1 MISVTKAY
9 KDATKKPL
17 RQSYVTIKYGLY
29 NKEAKQEISS
39 FSSTG
44 GVQPFSSSNNILN
57 ETKENV
63 YNYIS
68 CEPDRVKLDNNF
80 VFVQDKSRVNAN
92 QDAGYWN
99 NALSDI
105 NGKLMPAPYFILKF
119 NKPISFTPL
128 TLYFQEVV
136 KDFSIEYALN
146 NKIIYTRNIT
156 NNTLLTVDTTD
167 INDEEPINYFDTIRI
182 RFVATQTPYRYV
194 KLNEIDFGAYKTFK
208 SSEIKEFNIIEE
220 ISLDDNTLPSNS
232 FNATIID
239 KNGAYDILNPNNKV
253 NKLKS
258 GQELSVTHHLKVGN
272 VFKEVVLGTFLLKKV
287 SSENIKLKL
296 ECYDELYFMNST
308 YYGSKFY
315 TNESAIK
322 VFQDLFDY
330 FNYSNKRYDFDP
342 ELENVYLTGYVPN
355 VEFREALRLIAES
368 SKAIIKKNRTGG
380 IYIYRAKESEV
391 YANFF
396 GKSDYINEQIKENLY
411 NNTIDV
417 KIYSYDRIENDTLY
431 SSTLNKGIYN
441 ISFSKYPLVYN
452 EYKDNYN
459 LLKSGDIGNYI
470 INSINAN
477 GCQIEVTTDNTK
489 VELKGNYYVET
500 STNER
505 LKLEENI
512 DVDESAITKIDN
524 HLITKNNYSEIANWK
539 LSKSNIAYELEYK
552 TTPFIEAGDK
562 CKIQTKY
569 KDRNGNYI
577 TKDFVANKIEYDH
590 TIMQRIKGE

>member
-29 NKEAKQEISS
+29 NKEAKQEILSYA
-39 FSSTG
+39 STG
-44 GVQPFSSSNNILN
+44 LQPFSSLNNIVN
-57 ETKENV
+57 ETKDNV

-68 CEPDRVKLDNNF
+68 CEPNRVKLDNNF
-80 VFVQDKSRVNAN
+80 VFVQDKSRTNPN
-92 QDAGYWN
+92 QDAGYWTRVISN
-99 NALSDI
+99 E
-105 NGKLMPAPYFILKF
+105 NGIFTLEPYFILKF

-167 INDEEPINYFDTIRI
+167 PNEETPINYFDTLWIY
-182 RFVATQTPYRYV
+182 FKLTQNPYRYV

-208 SSEIKEFNIIEE
+208 SSEIKDFNIIEE
-220 ISLDDNTLPSNS
+220 ISLDDDALPSNS

-239 KNGAYDILNPNNKV
+239 NNGNYDILNPNNKV

-287 SSENIKLKL
+287 SSENMKLKL

-315 TNESAIK
+315 INESAIN

-330 FNYSNKRYDFDP
+330 FNYSNKRYSFDP
-342 ELENVYLTGYVPN
+342 DLENVYLTGYVPN

-396 GKSDYINEQIKENLY
+396 GKNDYINDQIKENLY
-411 NNTIDV
+411 DNTIDV

-452 EYKDNYN
+452 EYKDNYA
-459 LLKSGDIGNYI
+459 LLKNGDIGNYTI
-470 INSINAN
+470 KSINAN
-477 GCQIEVTTDNTK
+477 GCQIEVTKDNTK

-500 STNER
+500 FTNER

-524 HLITKNNYSEIANWK
+524 HLITKNNYQEIANWK
-539 LSKSNIAYELEYK
+539 LNKSNIAYELEYK

-569 KDRNGNYI
+569 KDRNGNFI
-577 TKDFVANKIEYDH
+577 SKNFVTTKIEYDQ

>member
-39 FSSTG
+39 FSFIG

-80 VFVQDKSRVNAN
+80 VFIQDKSRVNAN
-92 QDAGYWN
+92 QDTGYWN
-99 NALSDI
+99 KLLSDI
-105 NGKLMPAPYFILKF
+105 NGNFLPAPYFIFRF
-119 NKPISFTPL
+119 NKPIAFTPL
-128 TLYFQEVV
+128 TLHFQEVV
-136 KDFSIEYALN
+136 RDFSIEYALN
-146 NKIIYTRNIT
+146 NKITYTRNIT
-156 NNTLLTVDTTD
+156 NNELLTVDTTD
-167 INDEEPINYFDTIRI
+167 PNDEEPINYFDTIRI
-182 RFVATQTPYRYV
+182 TFIRTQKPYRYV

-239 KNGAYDILNPNNKV
+239 NNGNYDILNPNNKV

-287 SSENIKLKL
+287 SSENMKLKL

-330 FNYSNKRYDFDP
+330 FNYSNKRYSFDP
-342 ELENVYLTGYVPN
+342 DLENVYLTGYVPN

-396 GKSDYINEQIKENLY
+396 GKNDYINDQIKENLY

-431 SSTLNKGIYN
+431 SSQLNKGIYN
-441 ISFSKYPLVYN
+441 ISFSKVPLVYN

-477 GCQIEVTTDNTK
+477 GCQIEVTRDNTQ

-505 LKLEENI
+505 VKLEENV

-524 HLITKNNYSEIANWK
+524 HLITKNNYQEIANWK
-539 LSKSNIAYELEYK
+539 LNKSNISYELEYK

-569 KDRNGNYI
+569 KDRNENFI
-577 TKDFVANKIEYDH
+577 SKDFVTTKIEYDQ